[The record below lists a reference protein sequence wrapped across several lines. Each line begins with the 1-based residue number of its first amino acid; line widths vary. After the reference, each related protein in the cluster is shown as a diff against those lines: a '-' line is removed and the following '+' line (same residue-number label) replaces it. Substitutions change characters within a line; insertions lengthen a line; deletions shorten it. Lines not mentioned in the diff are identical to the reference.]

1 MQNKRQSSHFVAPV
15 NQSSSIGTNYEEVC
29 IGDKKVFRCTI
40 PDCGK
45 TFKFKSEMKRHQTI
59 HSGERPYV
67 CSFPDCG
74 KTFKRAD
81 ALSNHFRIHSGKTPF
96 DCPMS
101 GCSLQFN
108 TKSALRYHLLKHKGE
123 KSFKCSHPGCGKAF
137 LTFTQLKQHEK
148 ASYYHQKVDS
158 ATSQPDQSVT
168 TQMQAYSSDETCS
181 IPSRETPRYDNS
193 EYNYEPQFTSFD
205 FNEVNVLKYEEIDP
219 SYYEQSMNT
228 YSCIKRAYSHLDE
241 KPEETTAG
249 TPELSAISYYSKI
262 NPVSTMMSMPDTTG
276 MSFMMEDAF
285 PVQKKLKCAN
295 SYLQC
300 NFNEKRNVKEE
311 VDVDSFFKKK
321 SEFEAEEG
329 KETNFGTL
337 FFLINQTF

>member
-1 MQNKRQSSHFVAPV
+1 
-15 NQSSSIGTNYEEVC
+15 
-29 IGDKKVFRCTI
+29 
-40 PDCGK
+40 
-45 TFKFKSEMKRHQTI
+45 MKRHQTI

-158 ATSQPDQSVT
+158 ATSQPDHSVISQIQT
-168 TQMQAYSSDETCS
+168 YATDETYS
-181 IPSRETPRYDNS
+181 IPSRETPRYENS
-193 EYNYEPQFTSFD
+193 EFNYEPQFTSFD
-205 FNEVNVLKYEEIDP
+205 FNGEDELKYEEFGHGHYDP
-219 SYYEQSMNT
+219 SYNT
-228 YSCIKRAYSHLDE
+228 FTCIKRAYGHLEDNR
-241 KPEETTAG
+241 PEETTAG
-249 TPELSAISYYSKI
+249 TPELSAISHYSKI
-262 NPVSTMMSMPDTTG
+262 AQTNPSLMNMPTMGFMIED
-276 MSFMMEDAF
+276 SF
-285 PVQKKLKCAN
+285 PLQKKIKYEN
-295 SYLQC
+295 SFLQC
-300 NFNEKRNVKEE
+300 NFAEPNQFKKEIE
-311 VDVDSFFKKK
+311 IDSFFKKK
-321 SEFEAEEG
+321 SEFEADEG
-329 KETNFGTL
+329 KEPHIGTL
-337 FFLINQTF
+337 FF

>member
-1 MQNKRQSSHFVAPV
+1 MQNKRQSNHFVAPV
-15 NQSSSIGTNYEEVC
+15 NQSSSIGTNYEEVS
-29 IGDKKVFRCTI
+29 IGDKKVFRCLI

-101 GCSLQFN
+101 GCNLQFN

-158 ATSQPDQSVT
+158 TTSQPDQSVT
-168 TQMQAYSSDETCS
+168 PQLQAYSSDETYS
-181 IPSRETPRYDNS
+181 IPSRETPRYENS
-193 EYNYEPQFTSFD
+193 EFNYEPQFTSFD
-205 FNEVNVLKYEEIDP
+205 FNEVKEFKYEEP
-219 SYYEQSMNT
+219 ENGYYDNSFNT
-228 YSCIKRAYSHLDE
+228 YTCIKRAYSHLED

-249 TPELSAISYYSKI
+249 TPELSAVSYYSKI
-262 NPVSTMMSMPDTTG
+262 TPGDTLMNMAG
-276 MSFMMEDAF
+276 MGFMIEDSF
-285 PVQKKLKCAN
+285 PLQKKVKCASSMLN
-295 SYLQC
+295 C
-300 NFNEKRNVKEE
+300 NFAEKTQIKEE

-329 KETNFGTL
+329 KETRFGTL
-337 FFLINQTF
+337 FF